1 MQFIFIILF
10 IDIDYSDLYLFL
22 VYKPLSTYALK
33 GIIYGYFTIPANFII
48 LIVLEIISYLCVL
61 WGKDNSVLLLFL
73 GMDSIRE
80 KDQPYLYLS
89 FQ

>member
-22 VYKPLSTYALK
+22 VYKPLSTYTLK
-33 GIIYGYFTIPANFII
+33 EIIYGCFTIPANFII
-48 LIVLEIISYLCVL
+48 LIVLVIISYLCVL

-73 GMDSIRE
+73 GMYSIRE